1 MLKSY
6 LKKIFKITNQ
16 GDAREE
22 SYYSTLEAFLK
33 EAAKSFGKQ
42 KIHITT
48 LPKSTEAGNPDFR
61 VWDGKQHI
69 VGYIEAKAPTTENL
83 ECHPRRNSNENIEQ
97 RVVCQLL

>member
-6 LKKIFKITNQ
+6 LKKIFKIANQ

-42 KIHITT
+42 KNTHYHTT
-48 LPKSTEAGNPDFR
+48 QE
-61 VWDGKQHI
+61 H
-69 VGYIEAKAPTTENL
+69 
-83 ECHPRRNSNENIEQ
+83 
-97 RVVCQLL
+97 